1 MSLITYAE
9 LDRLVGK
16 VAGGL
21 KALGVE
27 KDDRVAMVIGNSIEF
42 VVVMFA
48 VARLGAVSVPLNIRH
63 KLAEN
68 RDIIEDCKAKV
79 VIHEGDLLDKVPTAG
94 VSAQPEARRC
104 ASPRRPHPRWP
115 NCCERRL

>member
-1 MSLITYAE
+1 MPSWT
-9 LDRLVGK
+9 RLVGK

-48 VARLGAVSVPLNIRH
+48 VARLGAVSVPLNVRH

-68 RDIIEDCKAKV
+68 RDIIEDCKAKI
-79 VIHEGDLLDKVPTAG
+79 VIHEGDLLDNVPTAG
-94 VSAQPEARRC
+94 
-104 ASPRRPHPRWP
+104 SPPSLKHAIALHAAAPHPRLP